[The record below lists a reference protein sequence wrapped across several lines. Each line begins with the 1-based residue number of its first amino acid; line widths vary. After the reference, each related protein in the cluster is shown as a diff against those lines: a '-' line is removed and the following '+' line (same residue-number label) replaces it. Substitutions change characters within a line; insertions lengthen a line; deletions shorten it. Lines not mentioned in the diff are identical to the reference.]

1 MRFVAVVRGTGAGW
15 RRWWRAASSAG
26 VAPQA
31 LSVAPAP
38 PTIDAASLAAFDDGP
53 IAALSFD
60 AAPPHH
66 VHDATP
72 SLWRLRGD
80 AVAPAWARLDELL
93 EADDIHALLAGGG
106 AAGSV
111 RLRRADGG
119 QRHCVARASVDE
131 AGVARHRLQ
140 LVDADWLAQ
149 AGWQPAGDGARLQL
163 ALARTRAAQRFLQV
177 LQHVTEL
184 LQGCDGVEQAG
195 RIIADGGRELFPGW
209 DGALTQADAGGA
221 MRILDAWGETRVAE
235 DASREDECWALRLRR
250 LHRAGAQ
257 RTPVCRHWGADGLPP
272 GVTQV
277 LCVPLAAVPEPAA
290 LHLAT
295 RRRLDDS
302 ELRSACWGAE
312 ALAGALGLALAN
324 LRLRHSLREQALR
337 DGLTGLF
344 NRRHFDDMLHHELSR
359 AERTGEA
366 LTLALL
372 DIDHFKACNDRHG
385 HAAGDAVLR
394 AVAVQLQSFGRA
406 YDIACRVGGEEF
418 AVLMPRARVG
428 EARVRLE
435 QLRERIAA
443 HPMRHQGIALPAVT
457 VSIGVAS
464 LDGGTGC
471 DLLQCADV
479 ALYAAKGGGRN
490 RVAVWDGRD
499 PSIRPSPRGRADSG
513 P

>member
-1 MRFVAVVRGTGAGW
+1 VPVE
-15 RRWWRAASSAG
+15 
-26 VAPQA
+26 AP
-31 LSVAPAP
+31 LL
-38 PTIDAASLAAFDDGP
+38 DAAAVTWFHDGP
-53 IAALSFD
+53 IAALTFD
-60 AAPPHH
+60 AAPPHR

-80 AVAPAWARLDELL
+80 ATPLQRPRLDELL
-93 EADDIHALLAGGG
+93 PADDIRGLLGDAAATRRVSLQRAGGG
-106 AAGSV
+106 SRPCIAQQ
-111 RLRRADGG
+111 RITADGAHHHL
-119 QRHCVARASVDE
+119 R
-131 AGVARHRLQ
+131 

-149 AGWQPAGDGARLQL
+149 AGWQPADDGARLQQ

-195 RIIADGGRELFPGW
+195 RVVADGGRELFPGW

-221 MRILDAWGETRVAE
+221 MRVIGAWGETPVAG
-235 DASREDECWALRLRR
+235 AGSREDECWALRLRR
-250 LHRAGAQ
+250 LHRAGGAQ
-257 RTPVCRHWGADGLPP
+257 RAPVCRHWGAGGLSP
-272 GVTQV
+272 GITQT
-277 LCVPLAAVPEPAA
+277 LCVPLAAAPEPAV

-295 RRRLDDS
+295 RRVLDGA
-302 ELRSACWGAE
+302 ELRTACWGAE

-344 NRRHFDDMLHHELSR
+344 NRRHFDDTLRHEISR
-359 AERTGEA
+359 AERTREP

-394 AVAVQLQSFGRA
+394 AVAAQLQGFGRS
-406 YDIACRVGGEEF
+406 YDVACRVGGEEF
-418 AVLMPRARVG
+418 AVLMPRAHIG
-428 EARVRLE
+428 EARARLE

-443 HPMRHQGIALPAVT
+443 QPLRHGGVALRAVT
-457 VSIGVAS
+457 MSIGVAG
-464 LDGGTGC
+464 LDQGPGGE
-471 DLLQCADV
+471 LLQRADV

-490 RVAVWDGRD
+490 RVAVWDGED
-499 PSIRPSPRGRADSG
+499 SSLRPSPRGRGEGESR
-513 P
+513 